1 LTDRP
6 LPNVNGQSD
15 MADIETQ
22 ARSATDKLLPADV
35 GALYVELGKRL
46 REVRRN
52 PGSSSAF
59 DMTAESAL
67 ETMGGDQLREF
78 GRQFFNRMNK
88 QAYALMCGA
97 DSQNSSERDSLL
109 KAFGFGKDAVAPAL
123 TALLVVQL
131 GLAPAIATVLAV
143 LAVKLF
149 FEPGYDAMC
158 DAWKKGLPQ

>member
-1 LTDRP
+1 
-6 LPNVNGQSD
+6 

-22 ARSATDKLLPADV
+22 ARPATEKLLSAEV

-46 REVRRN
+46 REVRRD
-52 PGSSSAF
+52 PSLASAF
-59 DMTAESAL
+59 DMTTDSAL
-67 ETMGGDQLREF
+67 ETMGSDKLREF
-78 GRQFFNRMNK
+78 GHQFFNRMNK

-97 DSQNSSERDSLL
+97 DSQNSAERESLF